1 MESRAVSSW
10 FEHVCKAE
18 YLFLENVFESRGL
31 YRMTISDFN
40 TFFQKVQKVL
50 DNVDEFCESIGK
62 GNLENISSGKG
73 NSEIEEIIKKI
84 KTTKNDKSDDCSKK
98 NILQ

>member
-1 MESRAVSSW
+1 MAQKKKPITCCLCDFPMESRAVSSW

-18 YLFLENVFESRGL
+18 YLFLENVFESRDL

-62 GNLENISSGKG
+62 GNLENISSGKD
-73 NSEIEEIIKKI
+73 NSEIEEII
-84 KTTKNDKSDDCSKK
+84 N
-98 NILQ
+98 